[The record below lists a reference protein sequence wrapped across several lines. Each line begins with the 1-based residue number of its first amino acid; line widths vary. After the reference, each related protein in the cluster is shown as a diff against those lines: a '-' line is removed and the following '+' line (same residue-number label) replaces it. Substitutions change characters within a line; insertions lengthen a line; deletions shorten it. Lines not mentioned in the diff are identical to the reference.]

1 MGFFRHKKLDSK
13 AYDEQLVDIIQDAKY
28 DYEKAR
34 LTQNAMFE
42 SNVDTRKVLAETARA
57 KQTYFFLLRAA
68 RERNM
73 RGRWSS
79 AFKHPEN

>member
-1 MGFFRHKKLDSK
+1 MGLFRRRKLDSK
-13 AYDEQLVDIIQDAKY
+13 AYDDQLVSIIHDAKY

-34 LTQNAMFE
+34 LTQDAMFE

-73 RGRWSS
+73 RGRWST
-79 AFKHPEN
+79 AFERPEK

>member
-1 MGFFRHKKLDSK
+1 MGLFRRPKLDSK
-13 AYDEQLVDIIQDAKY
+13 AYDDQLVEIIHDAKY

-73 RGRWSS
+73 RGRWST
-79 AFKHPEN
+79 AFERPEK